1 MYAYLAGI
9 GELYVKRRLQ
19 YELYEHE
26 KVLTLAD
33 EISVAPGQVVSKA
46 LAQNKAVSITPFSKG
61 EEISAH
67 ESTGD
72 AFVHVL
78 EGSGIFTVGGIK
90 HTVKAGEA
98 IVMPAGVP
106 HAIYACEDFK

>member
-1 MYAYLAGI
+1 MSFI
-9 GELYVKRRLQ
+9 KNI
-19 YELYEHE
+19 EHE

-33 EISVAPGQVVSKA
+33 EISVAPGQVVSKT
-46 LAQNKAVSITPFSKG
+46 LAQNKAVSITLFAFSKG

-78 EGSGIFTVGGIK
+78 DGSGIFTVGGVK
-90 HTVKAGEA
+90 HTVSAGEA
-98 IVMPAGVP
+98 IIMPTGVP
-106 HAIYACEDFK
+106 HAIYACEDFKWLLTVVF